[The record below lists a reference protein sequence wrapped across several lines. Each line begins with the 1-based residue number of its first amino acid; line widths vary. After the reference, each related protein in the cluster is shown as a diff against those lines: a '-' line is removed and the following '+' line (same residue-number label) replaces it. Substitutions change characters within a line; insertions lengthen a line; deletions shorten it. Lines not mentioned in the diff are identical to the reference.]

1 MSGGRSR
8 QGRQRTAGRDDVYT
22 IPHYDNINC
31 IRVSNYYENCNL
43 QIVCSIFELWYRGF
57 ITSCKEDLS
66 VKRHLAVTNVSN
78 HWYLFTQ
85 WNMIKDLMTF

>member
-1 MSGGRSR
+1 MVAVECPTILKFNSWQSYHNSCQRQPSVFAMVRKSLMYSR
-8 QGRQRTAGRDDVYT
+8 
-22 IPHYDNINC
+22 
-31 IRVSNYYENCNL
+31 
-43 QIVCSIFELWYRGF
+43 YRGF

-85 WNMIKDLMTF
+85 MEHDQRLNDILMH

>member
-1 MSGGRSR
+1 MATKSCPIINAGGN
-8 QGRQRTAGRDDVYT
+8 TAPSAVV
-22 IPHYDNINC
+22 PLNNN
-31 IRVSNYYENCNL
+31 V
-43 QIVCSIFELWYRGF
+43 IVHSYYRGF

>member
-1 MSGGRSR
+1 MFCVCVRR
-8 QGRQRTAGRDDVYT
+8 EK
-22 IPHYDNINC
+22 DNNEC
-31 IRVSNYYENCNL
+31 
-43 QIVCSIFELWYRGF
+43 VCVCMPVGVNEYRGF